1 MSVRLLPYAALML
14 FGIGWGASIPLSKI
28 AVSAGHMPLGLIFWQ
43 FVIGVVLLGAMIV
56 ARGSF
61 PRITAGSLR
70 LFVLIAFIG
79 TILPNY
85 ASYSAAV
92 HVPGYALAIC
102 IAAVPMFAFPIAIA
116 IGNERFSIRRF
127 LGLISGMAGVAIL
140 VLPEASLPDKMAVL
154 LIPVA
159 LAAPFFYGIEGNYI
173 AKFGTLHHNAI
184 ETLWGASLIGMIVV
198 LPLTLW
204 SGQWINPM
212 NGIGAPEL
220 ALVASAVLHALVYA
234 GYVWLVARV
243 GATFAAQVSYFVT
256 LFGVAWSV
264 VLLNESLTIY
274 LFVALGFMLI
284 GMALVSPK
292 KTDA

>member
-1 MSVRLLPYAALML
+1 MNARLLPYAALML

-43 FVIGVVLLGAMIV
+43 FVIGVVVLGAMIV

-61 PRITAGSLR
+61 PRITAGSIR
-70 LFVLIAFIG
+70 LFVIIAFIG

-102 IAAVPMFAFPIAIA
+102 IAAVPMFASPIAIA
-116 IGNERFSIRRF
+116 IGNERFSALRF

-154 LIPVA
+154 FIPIA
-159 LAAPFFYGIEGNYI
+159 LAAPFFYGVEGNYI
-173 AKFGTLHHNAI
+173 AKFGTLHHSAI

-204 SGQWINPM
+204 SGHWINPM
-212 NGIGAPEL
+212 NGIGTPEL

-234 GYVWLVARV
+234 GYVRLVARV

>member
-116 IGNERFSIRRF
+116 IGNERFSILRF

-140 VLPEASLPDKMAVL
+140 VLPEASLPDKMAVSF
-154 LIPVA
+154 IPVA

-173 AKFGTLHHNAI
+173 AKFGTLHHTAI

-212 NGIGAPEL
+212 NGIGTPEL

>member
-1 MSVRLLPYAALML
+1 MSARLLPYAALML

-116 IGNERFSIRRF
+116 IGNERFSILRF

-140 VLPEASLPDKMAVL
+140 VLPEASLPDKMAVSF
-154 LIPVA
+154 IPVA

-173 AKFGTLHHNAI
+173 AKFGTLHHTAI

-204 SGQWINPM
+204 SGHWINPM

-243 GATFAAQVSYFVT
+243 GTRRICAS
-256 LFGVAWSV
+256 
-264 VLLNESLTIY
+264 
-274 LFVALGFMLI
+274 MLR
-284 GMALVSPK
+284 PQ
-292 KTDA
+292 

>member
-1 MSVRLLPYAALML
+1 MNARLLPYAALML

-28 AVSAGHMPLGLIFWQ
+28 AVSGGHMPLGLIFWQ

-70 LFVLIAFIG
+70 LFALIAFIG

-127 LGLISGMAGVAIL
+127 LGLISGMAGVEAKDRIGD
-140 VLPEASLPDKMAVL
+140 VLRGHGW
-154 LIPVA
+154 PV
-159 LAAPFFYGIEGNYI
+159 
-173 AKFGTLHHNAI
+173 
-184 ETLWGASLIGMIVV
+184 
-198 LPLTLW
+198 
-204 SGQWINPM
+204 
-212 NGIGAPEL
+212 
-220 ALVASAVLHALVYA
+220 
-234 GYVWLVARV
+234 
-243 GATFAAQVSYFVT
+243 
-256 LFGVAWSV
+256 
-264 VLLNESLTIY
+264 
-274 LFVALGFMLI
+274 
-284 GMALVSPK
+284 
-292 KTDA
+292 

>member
-1 MSVRLLPYAALML
+1 MSARLLPYAALML

-116 IGNERFSIRRF
+116 IGNERFSILRF

-140 VLPEASLPDKMAVL
+140 VLPEASLPDKMAVSF
-154 LIPVA
+154 IPVA

-173 AKFGTLHHNAI
+173 AKFGTLHHTAI

-212 NGIGAPEL
+212 NGIGTPEL

-292 KTDA
+292 KTVA

>member
-1 MSVRLLPYAALML
+1 MNERVLPYAARMVV
-14 FGIGWGASIPLSKI
+14 GTGWGASIPLSKI
-28 AVSAGHMPLGLIFWQ
+28 AVSGGHMPLGLIFWQ
-43 FVIGVVLLGAMIV
+43 FVIGVVLLGAFIA

-61 PRITAGSLR
+61 PRITAGSIR
-70 LFVLIAFIG
+70 LFVIIAFIG

-102 IAAVPMFAFPIAIA
+102 IAAVPMFAFPIASA
-116 IGNERFSIRRF
+116 IGNEQVSILRF
-127 LGLISGMAGVAIL
+127 LGLICGMAGVAIL

-154 LIPVA
+154 FIPIA

-173 AKFGTLHHNAI
+173 AKFGTLHHTAI
-184 ETLWGASLIGMIVV
+184 ETLWGASLIGMVVV

-220 ALVASAVLHALVYA
+220 ALMASSVLHALVYA
-234 GYVWLVARV
+234 GYVWLVSRV

-264 VLLNESLTIY
+264 FLLNETLTIY
-274 LFVALGFMLI
+274 LFIALGFMLL
-284 GMALVSPK
+284 GMALVTPK

>member
-1 MSVRLLPYAALML
+1 MNSRFLPYAALLL
-14 FGIGWGASIPLSKI
+14 FGIGWGTSIPLSKI
-28 AVSAGHMPLGLIFWQ
+28 AVSGGHMPLGLIFWQ

-56 ARGSF
+56 ARGSI
-61 PRITAGSLR
+61 PWITAGSIR
-70 LFVLIAFIG
+70 LFVIIAFIG

-102 IAAVPMFAFPIAIA
+102 IAAVPMFAFPIAIV
-116 IGNERFSIRRF
+116 IGNERFSAWRF
-127 LGLISGMAGVAIL
+127 LGLISGMVGVAIL

-154 LIPVA
+154 FIPVA
-159 LAAPFFYGIEGNYI
+159 LAAPFFYGIEGNYL
-173 AKFGTLHHNAI
+173 AKFGTMHHNAI

-220 ALVASAVLHALVYA
+220 ALFASAVLHALVYA

-256 LFGVAWSV
+256 LFGVAWSF
-264 VLLNESLTIY
+264 VLLNEPLTIY
-274 LFVALGFMLI
+274 LFLALCFMLI

>member
-1 MSVRLLPYAALML
+1 
-14 FGIGWGASIPLSKI
+14 
-28 AVSAGHMPLGLIFWQ
+28 MPFGLIFWQ
-43 FVIGVVLLGAMIV
+43 FAIGVVLLGVMII
-56 ARGSF
+56 ARGSL
-61 PRITAGSLR
+61 PRITAGSIR
-70 LFVLIAFIG
+70 LFAIIAFIG

-85 ASYSAAV
+85 ASYSAAA

-116 IGNERFSIRRF
+116 IGNERFSVLRF

-140 VLPEASLPDKMAVL
+140 VLPEASLPNKMAVL
-154 LIPVA
+154 FIPLA

-173 AKFGTLHHNAI
+173 AKFGTLHHTAI

-198 LPLTLW
+198 LPPTLW
-204 SGQWINPM
+204 LGQWINPM

-220 ALVASAVLHALVYA
+220 ALVVSAVLHALVYA

>member
-1 MSVRLLPYAALML
+1 
-14 FGIGWGASIPLSKI
+14 
-28 AVSAGHMPLGLIFWQ
+28 MPLGLIFWQ

-116 IGNERFSIRRF
+116 IGNERFSTRRF

-154 LIPVA
+154 FIPVA

>member
-1 MSVRLLPYAALML
+1 MV
-14 FGIGWGASIPLSKI
+14 FGMGWGASIPLSKI
-28 AVSAGHMPLGLIFWQ
+28 AVSGGHMPFGLIFWQ
-43 FVIGVVLLGAMIV
+43 FAIGVVLLGVMII
-56 ARGSF
+56 ARGSL
-61 PRITAGSLR
+61 PRITAGSIR
-70 LFVLIAFIG
+70 LFAIIAFIG

-116 IGNERFSIRRF
+116 IGNERFSVLRF
-127 LGLISGMAGVAIL
+127 SGLISGMAGVAIL
-140 VLPEASLPDKMAVL
+140 VLPEASLPNKMAVL
-154 LIPVA
+154 FIPLA

-173 AKFGTLHHNAI
+173 AKFGTLHHTAI

-198 LPLTLW
+198 LPPTLW
-204 SGQWINPM
+204 LGQWINPM

-220 ALVASAVLHALVYA
+220 ALVVSAVLHALVYA

-256 LFGVAWSV
+256 LFGMAWSV

>member
-1 MSVRLLPYAALML
+1 MSARLLPYAALML

-116 IGNERFSIRRF
+116 IGNERFSILRF

-140 VLPEASLPDKMAVL
+140 VLPEASLPDKMAVSF
-154 LIPVA
+154 IPVA

-173 AKFGTLHHNAI
+173 AKFGTLHHTAI

-212 NGIGAPEL
+212 NGIGTPEL

>member
-1 MSVRLLPYAALML
+1 
-14 FGIGWGASIPLSKI
+14 
-28 AVSAGHMPLGLIFWQ
+28 
-43 FVIGVVLLGAMIV
+43 
-56 ARGSF
+56 
-61 PRITAGSLR
+61 
-70 LFVLIAFIG
+70 
-79 TILPNY
+79 
-85 ASYSAAV
+85 
-92 HVPGYALAIC
+92 
-102 IAAVPMFAFPIAIA
+102 
-116 IGNERFSIRRF
+116 
-127 LGLISGMAGVAIL
+127 
-140 VLPEASLPDKMAVL
+140 
-154 LIPVA
+154 
-159 LAAPFFYGIEGNYI
+159 
-173 AKFGTLHHNAI
+173 
-184 ETLWGASLIGMIVV
+184 MIVV

-220 ALVASAVLHALVYA
+220 ALVASSVLHALVYA

>member
-1 MSVRLLPYAALML
+1 MV
-14 FGIGWGASIPLSKI
+14 FGMGWGASIPLSKI
-28 AVSAGHMPLGLIFWQ
+28 AVSGGHMPFGLIFWQ
-43 FVIGVVLLGAMIV
+43 FAIGVVLLGVMII
-56 ARGSF
+56 ARGSL
-61 PRITAGSLR
+61 PRITAGSIR
-70 LFVLIAFIG
+70 LFAIIAFIG

-85 ASYSAAV
+85 ASYSAAA

-116 IGNERFSIRRF
+116 IGNERFSVLRF

-140 VLPEASLPDKMAVL
+140 VLPEASLPNKMAVL
-154 LIPVA
+154 FIPLA

-173 AKFGTLHHNAI
+173 AKFGTLHHTAI

-198 LPLTLW
+198 LPPTLW
-204 SGQWINPM
+204 LGQWINPM

-220 ALVASAVLHALVYA
+220 ALVVSAVLHALVYA

>member
-1 MSVRLLPYAALML
+1 MV
-14 FGIGWGASIPLSKI
+14 FGMGWGASIPLSKI
-28 AVSAGHMPLGLIFWQ
+28 AVSGGHMPFGLIFWQ
-43 FVIGVVLLGAMIV
+43 FAIGVVLLGVMII
-56 ARGSF
+56 ARGSL
-61 PRITAGSLR
+61 PRITAGSIR
-70 LFVLIAFIG
+70 LFAIIAFIG

-85 ASYSAAV
+85 ASYSAAA

-116 IGNERFSIRRF
+116 IGNERFSVLRF

-140 VLPEASLPDKMAVL
+140 VLPEASLPNKMAVL
-154 LIPVA
+154 FIPLA

-173 AKFGTLHHNAI
+173 AKFGTLHHTAI

-198 LPLTLW
+198 LPPTLW
-204 SGQWINPM
+204 LGQWINPM

-220 ALVASAVLHALVYA
+220 ALVVSAVLHALVYA

-256 LFGVAWSV
+256 LFGMAWSV

>member
-1 MSVRLLPYAALML
+1 MNARLLPYAALML

-61 PRITAGSLR
+61 PRITAGSIR
-70 LFVLIAFIG
+70 LFVIIACIG
-79 TILPNY
+79 TILPKY

-92 HVPGYALAIC
+92 HVPGYAVAIC
-102 IAAVPMFAFPIAIA
+102 IAAVPMFASPIAIA
-116 IGNERFSIRRF
+116 IGNERFSALRF

-154 LIPVA
+154 FIPIA
-159 LAAPFFYGIEGNYI
+159 LAAPFFYGVEGNYI
-173 AKFGTLHHNAI
+173 AKFGTLHHSAI

-212 NGIGAPEL
+212 NGSGAPEL

-234 GYVWLVARV
+234 GYVWLVDRV

>member
-1 MSVRLLPYAALML
+1 MNARYLPYAALIA

-28 AVSAGHMPLGLIFWQ
+28 AVSGGHMPLGLIFWQ

-61 PRITAGSLR
+61 PSITAGSIR
-70 LFVLIAFIG
+70 LFVIIAFVG

-92 HVPGYALAIC
+92 YVPGYALAIC

-116 IGNERFSIRRF
+116 IGNEWFSASRF
-127 LGLISGMAGVAIL
+127 LGLITGMAGVAIL

-154 LIPVA
+154 FIPIA
-159 LAAPFFYGIEGNYI
+159 LAASLFYGIEGNYI

-184 ETLWGASLIGMIVV
+184 ETLWGASLIGMIVL

-256 LFGVAWSV
+256 LFGVGWSV
-264 VLLNESLTIY
+264 VLLNETLTIY
-274 LFVALGFMLI
+274 LFVSLGFMLI
-284 GMALVSPK
+284 GMALVSPR

>member
-1 MSVRLLPYAALML
+1 
-14 FGIGWGASIPLSKI
+14 
-28 AVSAGHMPLGLIFWQ
+28 
-43 FVIGVVLLGAMIV
+43 VI
-56 ARGSF
+56 
-61 PRITAGSLR
+61 
-70 LFVLIAFIG
+70 IAFIG

-102 IAAVPMFAFPIAIA
+102 IAAVPMFAFPIAIS
-116 IGNERFSIRRF
+116 IGNERFSILRF
-127 LGLISGMAGVAIL
+127 LGLICGMAGVAIL

-154 LIPVA
+154 FIPIA

-173 AKFGTLHHNAI
+173 AKFGTLHHTAI
-184 ETLWGASLIGMIVV
+184 ETLWGASLIGMVVV
-198 LPLTLW
+198 LPPTLW

-220 ALVASAVLHALVYA
+220 ALIASSVLHALVYA
-234 GYVWLVARV
+234 GYVWLVSRV

-264 VLLNESLTIY
+264 LLLNETLTIY
-274 LFVALGFMLI
+274 LFIALGFMLL
-284 GMALVSPK
+284 GMALVTPK